1 MKKKI
6 LPYLTLF
13 FTFLLGNYNGFIA
26 LWQLP
31 ESSPRVVFPYSTASL
46 PPVDQEKLAKGIRIE
61 SEEELR
67 NLLEDYLS

>member
-6 LPYLTLF
+6 LPYLTLI

-31 ESSPRVVFPYSTASL
+31 ESNPTVVFPYSTASL
-46 PPVDQEKLAKGIRIE
+46 PLADQEKLADGILIE
-61 SEEELR
+61 SDEQLQK
-67 NLLEDYLS
+67 LLEDYLS